1 MLYVNPQILIV
12 AEIVPVGVVA
22 ADSALQFHVEATIPL
37 GGEDNTNDIA
47 SISDRK
53 AGELAIAKNR
63 SAIGFVDD
71 FRQLA
76 DAVKHKQQLGKQ
88 RARRAKA
95 SLAICRE
102 KTCGLMTGR

>member
-1 MLYVNPQILIV
+1 M
-12 AEIVPVGVVA
+12 
-22 ADSALQFHVEATIPL
+22 
-37 GGEDNTNDIA
+37 
-47 SISDRK
+47 
-53 AGELAIAKNR
+53 AIAKNR